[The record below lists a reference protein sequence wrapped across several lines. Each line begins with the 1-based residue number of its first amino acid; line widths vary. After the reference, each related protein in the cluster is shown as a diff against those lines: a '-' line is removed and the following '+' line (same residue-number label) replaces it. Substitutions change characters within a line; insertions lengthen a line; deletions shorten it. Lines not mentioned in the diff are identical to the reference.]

1 MERLDPTLDLVFKLL
16 LTREPSLLIHMLEGI
31 LGVPI
36 LGLDII
42 DPTIPGD
49 LATDKTIVLDI
60 RAVLLDGAR
69 VDVEMQLHT
78 HSDLVARLVYYAA
91 RDYADQ
97 LRRGDGY
104 HPLTPTIGIVWLV
117 EPLFPAFE
125 RQHSIFELRERHTHA
140 RLSDHLAIHL
150 LQLSNLP
157 EPGATGYD
165 ARVGRWARFLLAKTD
180 AEFDR
185 LASEDPVMRVA
196 KESLEQLSLDP
207 ETRRRVRERED
218 SLKLYEMSLAAS
230 EARGEARGKAE
241 VLLKLLQLR
250 FGSLSETT
258 RARVQSATPEQLDA
272 WVDEV
277 LRARTLDDVLETG

>member
-1 MERLDPTLDLVFKLL
+1 
-16 LTREPSLLIHMLEGI
+16 
-31 LGVPI
+31 
-36 LGLDII
+36 
-42 DPTIPGD
+42 
-49 LATDKTIVLDI
+49 
-60 RAVLLDGAR
+60 
-69 VDVEMQLHT
+69 
-78 HSDLVARLVYYAA
+78 
-91 RDYADQ
+91 
-97 LRRGDGY
+97 
-104 HPLTPTIGIVWLV
+104 VWLV